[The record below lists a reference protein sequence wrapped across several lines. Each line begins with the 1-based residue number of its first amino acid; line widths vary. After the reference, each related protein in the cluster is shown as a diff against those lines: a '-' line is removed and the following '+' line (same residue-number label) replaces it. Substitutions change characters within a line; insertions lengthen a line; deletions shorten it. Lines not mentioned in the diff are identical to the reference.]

1 LSEATKLKEQR
12 MKVLVRPRGI
22 EWSDE
27 LQRLVERSIAFA
39 VDRYSS
45 QVRQISV
52 YFTDVN
58 GPRGGVD
65 KLCQITADLRRR
77 RPVLILE
84 KGEDLLATVNRAA
97 RRLSYRIG
105 RTIQRP
111 KTARTRR
118 TRTPDRGAGFGRK
131 AAVAS

>member
-1 LSEATKLKEQR
+1 MELS
-12 MKVLVRPRGI
+12 VRPRSVD
-22 EWSDE
+22 WNDE
-27 LQRLVERSIAFA
+27 LQHLVERSIAFA

-45 QVRQISV
+45 QIRHIAV
-52 YFTDVN
+52 YLTDVN

-65 KLCQITADLRRR
+65 KLCQITADLKTGM
-77 RPVLILE
+77 PVLILE
-84 KGEDLLATVNRAA
+84 KGDDMAATFHRAV

-118 TRTPDRGAGFGRK
+118 PRGQTDAGAFHLN
-131 AAVAS
+131 ASVAS